1 MVHIPLCLLGLTPV
15 IPNLCFS
22 YCLQRNCTAHVLSA
36 HGRST
41 GEQGIIFPSY
51 EFLSQ
56 LMLPCLLKIFKDPV
70 AAEDVTIGIF
80 AVPWDGALNHV
91 PC

>member
-1 MVHIPLCLLGLTPV
+1 MVRVPLCVLGLTPV
-15 IPNLCFS
+15 IPNLCFF
-22 YCLQRNCTAHVLSA
+22 YHLERNCTAHVSSA

-41 GEQGIIFPSY
+41 GKQEIIFPSH
-51 EFLSQ
+51 EFFSQ

-80 AVPWDGALNHV
+80 AVPWDEALNHV